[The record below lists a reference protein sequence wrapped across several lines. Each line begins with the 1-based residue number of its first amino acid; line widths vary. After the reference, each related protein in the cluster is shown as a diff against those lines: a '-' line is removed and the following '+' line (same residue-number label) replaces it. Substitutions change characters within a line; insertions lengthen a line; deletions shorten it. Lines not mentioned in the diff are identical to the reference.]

1 MKGRKSKYNEKMV
14 DKICQ
19 LIESDS
25 YTILEIC
32 KIVGI
37 SKDTYY
43 TWQATMTDF
52 SDRIK
57 KAHETRM
64 QTFVAEAK
72 KSLLKKIQGYT
83 IQEKHT
89 TMVDSKEKDESGKSK
104 PKIKEQKI
112 IDKYFQPDTAAI
124 IFTLTN
130 GDPDNWRNRHS
141 SDISGTM
148 SHNMSKEAAA
158 EVADLM
164 QKFLKTSEN
173 ADKH

>member
-1 MKGRKSKYNEKMV
+1 MGKKGKYSPEVTKKITDLIKS
-14 DKICQ
+14 D
-19 LIESDS
+19 D
-25 YTILEIC
+25 YTDAEIC
-32 KIVGI
+32 KQAGI
-37 SKDTYY
+37 SHDTYY
-43 TWQATMTDF
+43 RWINEFEEFAEAIRQA
-52 SDRIK
+52 
-57 KAHETRM
+57 KAERL
-64 QTFVAEAK
+64 QLYAKEAK

-83 IQEKHT
+83 ANGKH
-89 TMVDSKEKDESGKSK
+89 
-104 PKIKEQKI
+104 
-112 IDKYFQPDTAAI
+112 YAPDTTLI

-130 GDPDNWRNRHS
+130 TEPEIWRNRHS